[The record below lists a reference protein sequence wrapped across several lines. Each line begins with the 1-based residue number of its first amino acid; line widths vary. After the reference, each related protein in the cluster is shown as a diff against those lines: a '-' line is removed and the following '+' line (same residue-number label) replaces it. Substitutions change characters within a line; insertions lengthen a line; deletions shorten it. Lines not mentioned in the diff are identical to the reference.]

1 MRQLTANRQPYKID
15 VDYDKK
21 ENSNAAKVF
30 FKLSKAG
37 VPILDMELRYKG
49 TFTAQPQFFATITPE
64 FKQIL
69 IDDCLVSAP
78 PP

>member
-1 MRQLTANRQPYKID
+1 MESED
-15 VDYDKK
+15 DMD
-21 ENSNAAKVF
+21 EGGAAKVKF
-30 FKLSKAG
+30 DLMKGS
-37 VPILDMELRYKG
+37 VIIMHMELRYKG